1 MANKPQHS
9 SYRSNEGSPP
19 KRSSYS
25 VFNSLNPQ
33 NIARKLSLNSH
44 HSPDSS
50 TNKELNLNHAACTK
64 NIVRKTLPNFMRI
77 ANPSSAYSS
86 ISHLSEFESTAT
98 HSRRYDSTS
107 PSNAPKPFDA
117 PISRYFMPRKT
128 PEPIRLRGS
137 YGESPQSLGETLK
150 MISVVSDN
158 GVISSVFD
166 PTLDSSEVL
175 ARAGKLE
182 LTRNDLS
189 SLREGQPLPRIIVD
203 FYIKQLS
210 AMNRTLLSGKDPHDR
225 VFIAKSSFSQSIF
238 NSASPAPHSKRN
250 LFKFE

>member
-9 SYRSNEGSPP
+9 SYKSNESSPS

-44 HSPDSS
+44 HSRDSS
-50 TNKELNLNHAACTK
+50 ISKELSLNHAANTK

-77 ANPSSAYSS
+77 ANPSSAYRSFS
-86 ISHLSEFESTAT
+86 PISEFQSTAT
-98 HSRRYDSTS
+98 HSGRYDSTS
-107 PSNAPKPFDA
+107 PSNALKRFDA

-128 PEPIRLRGS
+128 PEPIRLRNS

-150 MISVVSDN
+150 LISVVADN

-189 SLREGQPLPRIIVD
+189 SLREGQPLPRVVVD
-203 FYIKQLS
+203 FYLKQLS
-210 AMNRTLLSGKDPHDR
+210 GINRTLLSGKDPHDR
-225 VFIAKSSFSQSIF
+225 VFIAKSSFSQGIF
-238 NSASPAPHSKRN
+238 NSGSSAPHSKRN

>member
-1 MANKPQHS
+1 MANKSQYS
-9 SYRSNEGSPP
+9 SYKDREGSPT
-19 KRSSYS
+19 KRPSYS

-44 HSPDSS
+44 HSRETS
-50 TNKELNLNHAACTK
+50 TNKELNLNHAVNTR
-64 NIVRKTLPNFMRI
+64 NIVHKTLPNFMRI
-77 ANPSSAYSS
+77 TNPSVVYRSLSP
-86 ISHLSEFESTAT
+86 LSESPSTAT

-107 PSNAPKPFDA
+107 PSNALKPFNV

-128 PEPIRLRGS
+128 QEPIRLRNS
-137 YGESPQSLGETLK
+137 YGDSPQSLGETLK
-150 MISVVSDN
+150 MISVVEDN
-158 GVISSVFD
+158 GVISSIFD
-166 PTLDSSEVL
+166 LTLDGSEIL

-189 SLREGQPLPRIIVD
+189 SFREGQPLPRVVVD
-203 FYIKQLS
+203 FYLKQLS
-210 AMNRTLLSGKDPHDR
+210 AINRTLLSGKDPHDR

-238 NSASPAPHSKRN
+238 NSGSSVSHSKRN